1 MKFSITILLLLIA
14 FGPKAQ
20 EPEHL
25 APYKTYWQSF
35 GFQKQPD
42 FAKIAYYKSDSLG
55 YEPVMAEVISFNKDG
70 KLIQKY
76 TRIFGKYAV
85 VLYCQQWKFAF
96 QSGGL
101 CYISHTAFCLGVNFK

>member
-76 TRIFGKYAV
+76 IRIF
-85 VLYCQQWKFAF
+85 
-96 QSGGL
+96 
-101 CYISHTAFCLGVNFK
+101 